1 MATTACSVGTSPQ
14 ALGLPGLSRRPA
26 GSSPP
31 PQQKEK
37 VEQFGWSRVPQ
48 DRSFGARFGGLASDS
63 DAFPPNFARPGPET
77 TPQAPSAPQGGAPTS
92 SSLMASMGSAIIV
105 ALNTGPALNRPKRL
119 RSRRRTRRP
128 AGPES
133 PI

>member
-31 PQQKEK
+31 PQQREK

-48 DRSFGARFGGLASDS
+48 DRSFGARFGGLASDG

-105 ALNTGPALNRPKRL
+105 ALNIKAPGWSSFAVCTQ
-119 RSRRRTRRP
+119 S
-128 AGPES
+128 
-133 PI
+133 